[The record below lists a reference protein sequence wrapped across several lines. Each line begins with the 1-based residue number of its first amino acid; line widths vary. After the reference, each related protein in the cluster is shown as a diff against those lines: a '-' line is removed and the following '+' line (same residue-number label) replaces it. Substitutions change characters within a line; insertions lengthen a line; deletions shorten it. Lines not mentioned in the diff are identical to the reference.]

1 MKAIVGLVVAGVLV
15 FGSGCATKQ
24 DWIDRTLVTVDVTGS
39 WYGSMGSGSRMGT
52 PSEIYLEL
60 AQKGQTV
67 TGFIRV
73 KPEQALTAPNGPID
87 GTVTG
92 DVFRFRDARGN
103 VEAELT
109 VGGDEMNG
117 QLSSLGPI
125 SLRRVEPSSP
135 PGSPPR

>member
-1 MKAIVGLVVAGVLV
+1 MRAVARMLVAGAMVL
-15 FGSGCATKQ
+15 SAGCAST

-39 WYGSMGSGSRMGT
+39 WYGSMGAGSVMGT

-60 AQKGQTV
+60 EQKGQTV
-67 TGFIRV
+67 TGFVRV
-73 KPEQALTAPNGPID
+73 KPDQALKAPNGPID

-92 DVFRFRDARGN
+92 DVFRFRDTRGN

-109 VGGDEMNG
+109 VSGDEMNG

-125 SLRRVEPSSP
+125 SLRRVDSSNRP
-135 PGSPPR
+135 NSPPR